1 MAPIFANQSCDPWQ
15 PQSKPCTLG
24 NYVNYAVNVSKPDDV
39 ITALKF
45 AEEKNIRFV
54 IRNTGHDYL
63 GRSTGAGALS
73 VWLHHLKGTQILDW
87 DDSNYKGKALKVGA
101 GVLGYEAL
109 AAAHAA
115 GLVVLTG
122 ECPTVGIAGGYT
134 QGGGHSALSSNFGLA
149 ADNTLSF
156 EVVTPTGELL
166 TASRT
171 ENQDLYWALSGGGG
185 GNYGVV
191 ISMTVQTHPD
201 TVVSGASFKVSSSDE
216 DPDQVFKAIDA
227 FHAALP
233 AIVDSGVMII
243 YYFTNTFLQIPA
255 MTAYNKSL
263 EEVEQILQP
272 LSESLSNMGISLK
285 PNFTEFPS
293 YYEHYDNYWGPL
305 PDGNIQVGTQ
315 LFGGRLIPRSVL
327 PNFSPTARKIA
338 EMGVTYIGVGLNISQ
353 FGQGTVNSVLPQW
366 RDTIIHASLTLPWS
380 FEVPFEEGIETQLNM
395 TNYVQPIVE
404 AATPGAGAYMNE
416 ADFQQKDWQDT
427 FFGANY
433 PELLRIKTKYDPG
446 HLLYATVG
454 VGSEAFTISED
465 GRTCSTANSASKPVT
480 EI

>member
-24 NYVNYAVNVSKPDDV
+24 NYVDYAVNVSKPDDV

-45 AEEKNIRFV
+45 AEERNIRFV

-122 ECPTVGIAGGYT
+122 ECPSVGIAGGYT

-156 EVVTPTGELL
+156 EVVTPTSELL

-171 ENQDLYWALSGGGG
+171 ENRDLYWALSGGGG

-272 LSESLSNMGISLK
+272 LSESLSDMGISLK

-305 PDGNIQVGTQ
+305 PNGNVQVGTQ

-327 PNFSPTARKIA
+327 PNFSLTARKIA

-353 FGQGTVNSVLPQW
+353 FRQGTVNSVLPQW
-366 RDTIIHASLTLPWS
+366 RDTIVHASLTLPWS
-380 FEVPFEEGIETQLNM
+380 FEVPFEEGVETQLNM
-395 TNYVQPIVE
+395 TNNVQPIVE

-427 FFGANY
+427 FFGENY

-465 GRTCSTANSASKPVT
+465 GRMCSTANSASEPVT